1 MCGHSPSRHLL
12 AMHSAAIECL
22 MFSHR
27 CRGASGCVVLIFVG
41 AALWPARA
49 NTPAPASLPL
59 AQILALMEHHNQIQR
74 EELKHYSAVRRYH
87 VEYRGL
93 ANLEAGMEV
102 EIDFNATSG
111 KSFRIV
117 SQSGS
122 KILGEKVLKRAMD
135 SEKEASEDGGAT
147 ALSPANYRFQLQ
159 GSESVDGRP
168 AYILSVEPLRE
179 SKFLYRGKVWVDAID
194 FAVAK
199 VEAAPAK
206 NPSFWISRTLIRYTS
221 AKTGSFWLP
230 QRSRSESRIRIGG
243 TAVLT
248 IDYGTY
254 QINWDKPHSG
264 GAD

>member
-1 MCGHSPSRHLL
+1 
-12 AMHSAAIECL
+12 MHSAAIECL

-230 QRSRSESRIRIGG
+230 QRSRSESKIRIGG

>member
-1 MCGHSPSRHLL
+1 
-12 AMHSAAIECL
+12 

-27 CRGASGCVVLIFVG
+27 CRGASGCVVLIVVG

-230 QRSRSESRIRIGG
+230 QRSRSESKIRIGG

-254 QINWDKPHSG
+254 QINSDKPHSG

>member
-1 MCGHSPSRHLL
+1 
-12 AMHSAAIECL
+12 

-27 CRGASGCVVLIFVG
+27 GRSVYGCVVLIFVG

-59 AQILALMEHHNQIQR
+59 AQILALMEHHDRIQR
-74 EELKHYSAVRRYH
+74 EGLKHYTAIRQYH

-102 EIDFNATSG
+102 EVDFDASSG

-117 SQSGS
+117 SRSGS
-122 KILGEKVLKRAMD
+122 KILGEKVLMRAMD

-147 ALSPANYRFQLQ
+147 ALTPANYRFLLQ

-168 AYILSVEPLRE
+168 AYILSVEPLKE
-179 SKFLYRGKVWVDAID
+179 SKFLYRGKIWVDATD

-199 VEAAPAK
+199 IEAGPAK
-206 NPSFWISRTLIRYTS
+206 NPSFWISRTVIRYTN
-221 AKTGSFWLP
+221 AKTGNFWLP
-230 QRSRSESRIRIGG
+230 QRSRSETKVRIGG